1 MRCSNARIK
10 VVTRFEKSSL
20 GMAFLFKSSLD
31 TNVDVIKEEEKQMKK
46 FITLLLALL
55 TVLTLAGCAKEEPA
69 PAPAEEETPETVK
82 ITVAASPTPHAEILG
97 KAKEIL
103 AGQGVDLEIVEFED
117 YVQPV
122 EVVESG
128 EIDANYF
135 AHVPYLNN
143 YNEEK
148 GTTQT
153 VVGKIHYEPFGIY
166 PGKKA
171 SLDELE
177 DGDDVL
183 VPNDG
188 TNETRALLL
197 LQDNGII
204 TLPDG
209 TGADTVVTVND
220 IVGYNVKINIV
231 EVEAAQIAR
240 AREDAA
246 LVILNGNY
254 ALAAGLNVSKDAI
267 AYESSDS
274 SAAQT
279 YVNVV
284 AVKAGNENNEA
295 IKKLVE
301 VLRSQEIV
309 DFINS
314 TYEGAVVPFKG

>member
-1 MRCSNARIK
+1 
-10 VVTRFEKSSL
+10 
-20 GMAFLFKSSLD
+20 
-31 TNVDVIKEEEKQMKK
+31 MKK
-46 FITLLLALL
+46 IITLLLVLL
-55 TVLTLAGCAKEEPA
+55 TLCACSGNKPEGG
-69 PAPAEEETPETVK
+69 EETSEVTK
-82 ITVAASPTPHAEILG
+82 ISVACSPTPHAEILEQ
-97 KAKEIL
+97 AKEIL
-103 AGQGVDLEIVEFED
+103 ASQGIELEIVEFED

-143 YNEEK
+143 YNAEK

-153 VVGKIHYEPFGIY
+153 VVGKVHYEPFGIY
-166 PGKKA
+166 PGKKS
-171 SLDELE
+171 SLADLA
-177 DGDDVL
+177 DGDEIL

-209 TGADTVVTVND
+209 VGADTVVTVND
-220 IVGYNVKINIV
+220 VVSYNVNVKIV

-240 AREDAA
+240 SKEDAA

-254 ALAAGLNVSKDAI
+254 ALAAGLNVAKDAI
-267 AYESSDS
+267 AYEKSDS
-274 SAAQT
+274 SAAKT

-295 IKKLVE
+295 IKALVS
-301 VLRSQEIV
+301 VLTSQTIQ
-309 DFINS
+309 DFIEKK
-314 TYEGAVVPFKG
+314 YEGAVVPFEE

>member
-1 MRCSNARIK
+1 
-10 VVTRFEKSSL
+10 
-20 GMAFLFKSSLD
+20 
-31 TNVDVIKEEEKQMKK
+31 MKK
-46 FITLLLALL
+46 IITLLLVLL
-55 TVLTLAGCAKEEPA
+55 TLCACSNGGGQPSGNDEPKDE
-69 PAPAEEETPETVK
+69 PIK
-82 ITVAASPTPHAEILG
+82 ISVACSPTPHAEILEQ
-97 KAKEIL
+97 AKSIL
-103 AGQGVDLEIVEFED
+103 AEGGIELEIVEFED

-128 EIDANYF
+128 EITANYF

-143 YNEEK
+143 YNAEK

-171 SLDELE
+171 SLEELA
-177 DGDDVL
+177 DGDDIL

-209 TGADTVVTVND
+209 VGADTVVTVND
-220 IVGYNVKINIV
+220 IVDYKVKVNIK

-240 AREDAA
+240 SKDDAA
-246 LVILNGNY
+246 VVILNGNY

-267 AYESSDS
+267 AYEKSDS
-274 SAAQT
+274 SAAKT

-295 IKKLVE
+295 IKELVS
-301 VLRSQEIV
+301 VLTSKTIQ
-309 DFINS
+309 DFIES
-314 TYEGAVVPFKG
+314 KYEGAVVPFVE

>member
-1 MRCSNARIK
+1 
-10 VVTRFEKSSL
+10 
-20 GMAFLFKSSLD
+20 
-31 TNVDVIKEEEKQMKK
+31 MKK
-46 FITLLLALL
+46 IITLLLVLL
-55 TVLTLAGCAKEEPA
+55 TLCACSNGGNQPTGGGDEPKDE
-69 PAPAEEETPETVK
+69 PVK
-82 ITVAASPTPHAEILG
+82 ISVACSPTPHAEILAQ
-97 KAKEIL
+97 AKDIL
-103 AGQGVDLEIVEFED
+103 AGFNIDLEIVEFED

-143 YNEEK
+143 YNAEK

-171 SLDELE
+171 TLEELA
-177 DGDDVL
+177 DGDDIL

-204 TLPDG
+204 TLPEG
-209 TGADTVVTVND
+209 VGADTVVTVND
-220 IVGYNVKINIV
+220 IVEYKVKVNIK

-240 AREDAA
+240 SREDAA
-246 LVILNGNY
+246 VVILNGNY
-254 ALAAGLNVSKDAI
+254 ALAAGLNVAKDAI
-267 AYESSDS
+267 AFEKSDS
-274 SAAQT
+274 SAAKT

-295 IKKLVE
+295 IKTLVS
-301 VLRSQEIV
+301 VLTSQTIQ
-309 DFINS
+309 DFIEK
-314 TYEGAVVPFKG
+314 TYEGAVVPFEE